1 MSLKT
6 NTQKAELDSSQ
17 AGCNPFGKS
26 QRGRIVREKSKLTAG
41 AYNLKAQPQLSETK
55 VR

>member
-6 NTQKAELDSSQ
+6 NKQKAELNSSQ

-26 QRGRIVREKSKLTAG
+26 QTGRIAQEKSKLKSRT
-41 AYNLKAQPQLSETK
+41 YN
-55 VR
+55 